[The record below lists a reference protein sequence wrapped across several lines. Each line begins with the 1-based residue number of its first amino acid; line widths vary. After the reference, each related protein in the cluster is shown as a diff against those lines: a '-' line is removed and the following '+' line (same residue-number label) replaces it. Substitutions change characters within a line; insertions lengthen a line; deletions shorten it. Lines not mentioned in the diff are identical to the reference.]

1 MSVCITGWAHNK
13 FGVNLGQSSENMI
26 ADVVDKA
33 IKHAEISV
41 KDIDAIFVGTFNN
54 GFQKQDFHGALPA
67 VAQLDLRYI
76 PAMRVE
82 NACATGSA
90 AIHTAMNTIE
100 AKRAKTTLVVGVEKM
115 TDTAPEKV
123 GDILL
128 GASYRPEEGNTEGGF
143 TGVFGKI
150 AEAYFQ
156 KYGDKSDILA
166 KIAAKNH
173 RNGCSNPLAHMQKD
187 LGFEFC
193 NTVSDKNPYVAQPL
207 RRTDCSMV
215 SDGAAAL
222 ILQDFDL
229 ALSAKRA
236 IAFRAR
242 RHVNDILPLSKR
254 EKTEF
259 EGARRAWSYAL
270 ADAKIK
276 LNDLS
281 FVETHDC
288 FTIAELIEY
297 EAMGLTKIGEGFRA
311 IEEGWVDKG
320 GVLPI
325 NPSGGLKSKG
335 HPVGATGVSQHV
347 MAAMQ
352 LTGEAGEMQIKDANL
367 AGIFNMGGASVANY
381 VSILEQIRQIN
392 QSLKFSKVNRL
403 KSIFNVQLLT

>member
-1 MSVCITGWAHNK
+1 MSACITGWAHSK
-13 FGVNLGQSSENMI
+13 FGVNSEQTSENMI
-26 ADVVDKA
+26 ADVVEKA
-33 IKHAEISV
+33 IKHAEISA
-41 KDIDAIFVGTFNN
+41 KEIDAIFVGTFNN

-67 VAQLDLRYI
+67 VSQSDLRYV

-90 AIHTAMNTIE
+90 AIHTAMNAIE
-100 AKRAKTTLVVGVEKM
+100 AKKAKTTLVVGVEKM
-115 TDTAPEKV
+115 TDVSSEKV

-128 GASYRPEEGNTEGGF
+128 GASYRPEEGSTKGGF
-143 TGVFGKI
+143 TGVFASI
-150 AEAYFQ
+150 AKSYFQ

-173 RNGCSNPLAHMQKD
+173 ENGCSNPLAHMQKN

-193 NTVSDKNPYVAQPL
+193 NSISEKNPYVAEPL

-222 ILQDFDL
+222 IIQDFDL
-229 ALSAKRA
+229 SLSAKRA

-259 EGARRAWSYAL
+259 EGARQAWHHAL
-270 ADAKIK
+270 SDAKIT
-276 LNDLS
+276 LDDLS

-297 EAMGLTKIGEGFRA
+297 EAMGLTKIGEGYKA
-311 IEEGWVDKG
+311 IEEGWVQKTG
-320 GVLPI
+320 KLPI

-347 MAAMQ
+347 MSAMQ
-352 LTGEAGEMQIKDANL
+352 LTGEAGDMQINKANL

-381 VSILEQIRQIN
+381 VSILE
-392 QSLKFSKVNRL
+392 RL
-403 KSIFNVQLLT
+403 R

>member
-1 MSVCITGWAHNK
+1 MSSCITGWAHNK
-13 FGVNLGQSSENMI
+13 FGVNKDQSSENMI
-26 ADVVDKA
+26 AEVVEQA
-33 IKHAEISV
+33 INHAEISP
-41 KDIDAIFVGTFNN
+41 KDIDAIYVGTFNN

-67 VAQLDLRYI
+67 VSQTDLRYV

-90 AIHTAMNTIE
+90 AIHTAMNAIE

-115 TDTAPEKV
+115 TDTSSEKV

-128 GASYRPEEGNTEGGF
+128 GASYRPEEGDTKGGF
-143 TGVFGKI
+143 TGVFATI
-150 AEAYFQ
+150 ANAYFQ

-173 RNGCSNPLAHMQKD
+173 ENGSVNPLAHMQKN
-187 LGFEFC
+187 LGFDFC
-193 NTVSDKNPYVAQPL
+193 NFVSEKNPYVAEPL

-222 ILQDFDL
+222 IIQDFDL

-259 EGARRAWSYAL
+259 EGARQAWSHAL
-270 ADAKIK
+270 QDAKIN
-276 LNDLS
+276 LEDLS

-297 EAMGLTKIGEGFRA
+297 EAMGLTKLGEGYKA
-311 IEEGWVDKG
+311 IEEGWVQKNG
-320 GVLPI
+320 KLPI

-347 MAAMQ
+347 MSAMQ
-352 LTGEAGEMQIKDANL
+352 LTGEAGEMQVKDANL

-381 VSILEQIRQIN
+381 VSILERIR
-392 QSLKFSKVNRL
+392 
-403 KSIFNVQLLT
+403 

>member
-1 MSVCITGWAHNK
+1 MTACITGWSHSK
-13 FGVNLGQSSENMI
+13 FGVNVEQTSENMI
-26 ADVVDKA
+26 ANVVKKA
-33 IKHAEISV
+33 IDHAEISS
-41 KDIDAIFVGTFNN
+41 KEIDAIFVGTFNN

-67 VAQLDLRYI
+67 VSQTDLRHV

-90 AIHTAMNTIE
+90 AIHTAMNAIE
-100 AKRAKTTLVVGVEKM
+100 AKKAKTTLVVGVEKM
-115 TDTAPEKV
+115 TDVSSEKV

-128 GASYRPEEGNTEGGF
+128 GASYRPEEGSTKGGF
-143 TGVFGKI
+143 TGVFASI
-150 AEAYFQ
+150 AKSYFQ

-173 RNGCSNPLAHMQKD
+173 ENGCSNPLAHMQKN

-193 NTVSDKNPYVAQPL
+193 NSISEKNPYVAEPL

-222 ILQDFDL
+222 IIQDFDL
-229 ALSAKRA
+229 SLSAKRA

-259 EGARRAWSYAL
+259 EGARQAWHHAL
-270 ADAKIK
+270 SDAKIT
-276 LNDLS
+276 LDDLS

-297 EAMGLTKIGEGFRA
+297 EAMGLTKIGEGYKA
-311 IEEGWVDKG
+311 IEEGWVQKTG
-320 GVLPI
+320 KLPI

-347 MAAMQ
+347 MSAMQ
-352 LTGEAGEMQIKDANL
+352 LTGEAGDMQINKANL

-381 VSILEQIRQIN
+381 VSILE
-392 QSLKFSKVNRL
+392 RL
-403 KSIFNVQLLT
+403 R

>member
-1 MSVCITGWAHNK
+1 MSACITGWAHSK
-13 FGVNLGQSSENMI
+13 FGVNSEQTSENMI
-26 ADVVDKA
+26 ADVVEKA
-33 IKHAEISV
+33 IKHAEISA
-41 KDIDAIFVGTFNN
+41 KEIDAIFVGTFNN

-67 VAQLDLRYI
+67 VSQSDLRYV

-90 AIHTAMNTIE
+90 AIHTAMNAIE
-100 AKRAKTTLVVGVEKM
+100 AKKAKTTLVVGVEKM
-115 TDTAPEKV
+115 TDVSSEKV

-128 GASYRPEEGNTEGGF
+128 GASYRPEEGSTKGGF
-143 TGVFGKI
+143 TGVFASI
-150 AEAYFQ
+150 AKSYFQ

-173 RNGCSNPLAHMQKD
+173 ENGCSNPLAHMQKN

-193 NTVSDKNPYVAQPL
+193 NSISEKNPYVAEPL

-222 ILQDFDL
+222 IIQDFDL
-229 ALSAKRA
+229 SLSAKRA
-236 IAFRAR
+236 IAFRAS

-259 EGARRAWSYAL
+259 EGARQAWHHAL
-270 ADAKIK
+270 SDAKIT
-276 LNDLS
+276 LDDLS

-297 EAMGLTKIGEGFRA
+297 EAMGLTKIGEGYKA
-311 IEEGWVDKG
+311 IEEGWVQKTG
-320 GVLPI
+320 KLPI

-347 MAAMQ
+347 MSAMQ
-352 LTGEAGEMQIKDANL
+352 LTGEAGDMQINKANL

-381 VSILEQIRQIN
+381 VSILE
-392 QSLKFSKVNRL
+392 RL
-403 KSIFNVQLLT
+403 R

>member
-1 MSVCITGWAHNK
+1 MSSCITGWAHSK
-13 FGVNLGQSSENMI
+13 FGVNSEQTSENMI
-26 ADVVDKA
+26 ADVVEKA
-33 IKHAEISV
+33 IEHAEISP
-41 KDIDAIFVGTFNN
+41 KEIDAIFVGTFNN

-67 VAQLDLRYI
+67 VSQSDLRYV

-90 AIHTAMNTIE
+90 AIHTAMNAIE
-100 AKRAKTTLVVGVEKM
+100 AKKAKTTLVVGVEKM
-115 TDTAPEKV
+115 TDVSSERV

-128 GASYRPEEGNTEGGF
+128 GASYRPEEGDTKGGF
-143 TGVFGKI
+143 TGVFATI
-150 AEAYFQ
+150 AKSYFQ
-156 KYGDKSDILA
+156 KYGDKSDVLA

-173 RNGCSNPLAHMQKD
+173 ENGCANPFAHMQKKLD
-187 LGFEFC
+187 FEFC
-193 NTVSDKNPYVAQPL
+193 NSVSEKNPYVAEPL

-222 ILQDFDL
+222 IIQDIDI

-236 IAFRAR
+236 IAFRSR
-242 RHVNDILPLSKR
+242 RHVNDILPLSQR

-259 EGARRAWSYAL
+259 EGARQAWQYAL
-270 ADAKIK
+270 QDAKIT
-276 LNDLS
+276 LDDLS

-297 EAMGLTKIGEGFRA
+297 EAMGLTKIGEGYKA
-311 IEEGWVDKG
+311 IEEGWVNKNG
-320 GVLPI
+320 KLPI

-347 MAAMQ
+347 MSSMQ
-352 LTGEAGEMQIKDANL
+352 LTGEAEDMQIGNANL

-381 VSILEQIRQIN
+381 VSILERIR
-392 QSLKFSKVNRL
+392 
-403 KSIFNVQLLT
+403 

>member
-1 MSVCITGWAHNK
+1 MTACITGWSHSK
-13 FGVNLGQSSENMI
+13 FGVNLEQTSENMI
-26 ADVVDKA
+26 ADVVEKA
-33 IKHAEISV
+33 IEHAEISA
-41 KDIDAIFVGTFNN
+41 KEIDAIFVGTFNN

-67 VAQLDLRYI
+67 VSQSDLRHV

-90 AIHTAMNTIE
+90 AIHTAMNAIE
-100 AKRAKTTLVVGVEKM
+100 AKKAKTTLVVGVEKM
-115 TDTAPEKV
+115 TDVSSEKV

-128 GASYRPEEGNTEGGF
+128 GASYRPEEGNTKGGF
-143 TGVFGKI
+143 TGVFASI
-150 AEAYFQ
+150 AKSYFQ
-156 KYGDKSDILA
+156 KFGDKSDILA

-173 RNGCSNPLAHMQKD
+173 DNGCSNPLAHMQKN

-193 NTVSDKNPYVAQPL
+193 NSISEKNPYVAEPL

-222 ILQDFDL
+222 IIQDFDL
-229 ALSAKRA
+229 SLSAKRA

-259 EGARRAWSYAL
+259 EGARQAWHHAL
-270 ADAKIK
+270 SDAKIT
-276 LNDLS
+276 LDDLS

-297 EAMGLTKIGEGFRA
+297 EAMGLTRIGEGYKA
-311 IEEGWVDKG
+311 IEEGWVQKTG
-320 GVLPI
+320 KLPI

-347 MAAMQ
+347 MSAMQ
-352 LTGEAGEMQIKDANL
+352 LTGEAGDMQINKANL

-381 VSILEQIRQIN
+381 VSILE
-392 QSLKFSKVNRL
+392 RL
-403 KSIFNVQLLT
+403 R

>member
-1 MSVCITGWAHNK
+1 MSSCITGWAHNK
-13 FGVNLGQSSENMI
+13 FGVNKDQSSENMI
-26 ADVVDKA
+26 AEVVEQA
-33 IKHAEISV
+33 INHAEISP
-41 KDIDAIFVGTFNN
+41 KDIDAIYVGTFNN

-67 VAQLDLRYI
+67 VSQTDLRYV

-90 AIHTAMNTIE
+90 AIHTAMNAIE

-115 TDTAPEKV
+115 TDTSSEKV

-128 GASYRPEEGNTEGGF
+128 GASYRPEEGDTKGGF
-143 TGVFGKI
+143 TGVFANI
-150 AEAYFQ
+150 ANAYFQ

-173 RNGCSNPLAHMQKD
+173 ENGSVNPLAHMQKN
-187 LGFEFC
+187 LGFDFC
-193 NTVSDKNPYVAQPL
+193 NFVSEKNPYVAEPL

-222 ILQDFDL
+222 IIQDFDL

-259 EGARRAWSYAL
+259 EGARQAWGHAL
-270 ADAKIK
+270 QDAKIN
-276 LNDLS
+276 LEDLS

-297 EAMGLTKIGEGFRA
+297 EAMGLTKLGEGYKA
-311 IEEGWVDKG
+311 IEEGWVQKNG
-320 GVLPI
+320 KLPI

-347 MAAMQ
+347 MSAMQ
-352 LTGEAGEMQIKDANL
+352 LTGEADDMQVKDANL

-381 VSILEQIRQIN
+381 VSILERIR
-392 QSLKFSKVNRL
+392 
-403 KSIFNVQLLT
+403 

>member
-1 MSVCITGWAHNK
+1 MTACITGWSHSK
-13 FGVNLGQSSENMI
+13 FGVNVEQTSENMI
-26 ADVVDKA
+26 ADVVEKA
-33 IKHAEISV
+33 IEHAEISA
-41 KDIDAIFVGTFNN
+41 KEIDAIFVGTFNN

-67 VAQLDLRYI
+67 VSQSDLRYV

-90 AIHTAMNTIE
+90 AIHTAMNAIE
-100 AKRAKTTLVVGVEKM
+100 AKKAKTTLVVGVEKM
-115 TDTAPEKV
+115 TDVSSEKV

-128 GASYRPEEGNTEGGF
+128 GASYRPEEGSTKGGC
-143 TGVFGKI
+143 TGVFASI
-150 AEAYFQ
+150 AKSYFQ

-173 RNGCSNPLAHMQKD
+173 ENGCSNPLAHMQKN

-193 NTVSDKNPYVAQPL
+193 NSISEKNPYVAEPL

-222 ILQDFDL
+222 IIQDFDL
-229 ALSAKRA
+229 SLSAKRA

-259 EGARRAWSYAL
+259 EGARQAWHHAL
-270 ADAKIK
+270 SDAKIT
-276 LNDLS
+276 LEDLS

-297 EAMGLTKIGEGFRA
+297 EAMGLTKIGEGYKA
-311 IEEGWVDKG
+311 IEEGWVQKTG
-320 GVLPI
+320 KLPI

-347 MAAMQ
+347 MSAMQ
-352 LTGEAGEMQIKDANL
+352 LTGEAGDMQINKPNL

-381 VSILEQIRQIN
+381 VSILE
-392 QSLKFSKVNRL
+392 RL
-403 KSIFNVQLLT
+403 R

>member
-1 MSVCITGWAHNK
+1 MSACITGWAHSK
-13 FGVNLGQSSENMI
+13 FGVNLNQTSEDMI
-26 ADVVDKA
+26 TDVVQKA
-33 IKHAEISV
+33 IEHAEISA
-41 KDIDAIFVGTFNN
+41 KEIDAIFVGTFNN

-67 VAQLDLRYI
+67 VSQSDLRHV

-90 AIHTAMNTIE
+90 AIHTAMNAIE
-100 AKRAKTTLVVGVEKM
+100 AKKAKTTLVVGVEKM
-115 TDTAPEKV
+115 TDVSSEKV

-128 GASYRPEEGNTEGGF
+128 GASYRPEEGSTKGGF
-143 TGVFGKI
+143 TGVFASI
-150 AEAYFQ
+150 AKSYFQ

-173 RNGCSNPLAHMQKD
+173 ENGCSNPLAHMQKN

-193 NTVSDKNPYVAQPL
+193 NSISEKNPYVAEPL

-222 ILQDFDL
+222 IIQDFDL
-229 ALSAKRA
+229 SLSAKRA

-259 EGARRAWSYAL
+259 EGARQAWHHAL
-270 ADAKIK
+270 SDAKIT
-276 LNDLS
+276 LDDLS

-297 EAMGLTKIGEGFRA
+297 EAMGLTKIGEGYKA
-311 IEEGWVDKG
+311 IEEGWVQKTG
-320 GVLPI
+320 KLPI

-347 MAAMQ
+347 MSAMQ
-352 LTGEAGEMQIKDANL
+352 LTGEAGDMQINKANL

-381 VSILEQIRQIN
+381 VSILE
-392 QSLKFSKVNRL
+392 RL
-403 KSIFNVQLLT
+403 R

>member
-13 FGVNLGQSSENMI
+13 FGVNVGQSSENMI

-33 IKHAEISV
+33 IKHAEVSV

-67 VAQLDLRYI
+67 VSQLDLRYI

-115 TDTAPEKV
+115 TDTCPEKV

-128 GASYRPEEGNTEGGF
+128 GASYRLEEGNTQGGF
-143 TGVFGKI
+143 TGVFGII

-173 RNGCSNPLAHMQKD
+173 KNGCSNPLAHMQKD
-187 LGFEFC
+187 LGFDFC
-193 NTVSDKNPYVAQPL
+193 NTVSDKNPYVAHPL

-215 SDGAAAL
+215 SDGAAAM
-222 ILQDFDL
+222 ILQDFAL
-229 ALSAKRA
+229 AMSAKRA

-311 IEEGWVDKG
+311 IEEGWVDIG
-320 GVLPI
+320 GILPI

-352 LTGEAGEMQIKDANL
+352 LTGEAGDMQIKDANL

-381 VSILEQIRQIN
+381 VSILEQIR
-392 QSLKFSKVNRL
+392 
-403 KSIFNVQLLT
+403 

>member
-1 MSVCITGWAHNK
+1 MTACITGWSHSK
-13 FGVNLGQSSENMI
+13 FGVNVEQTSENMI
-26 ADVVDKA
+26 ADVVEKA
-33 IKHAEISV
+33 IEHAEISA
-41 KDIDAIFVGTFNN
+41 KEIDAIFVGTFNN

-67 VAQLDLRYI
+67 VSQSDLRHV

-90 AIHTAMNTIE
+90 AIHTAMNAIE
-100 AKRAKTTLVVGVEKM
+100 AKKAKTTLVVGVEKM
-115 TDTAPEKV
+115 TDVSSDKV

-128 GASYRPEEGNTEGGF
+128 GASYRPEEGNTKGGF
-143 TGVFGKI
+143 TGVFASI
-150 AEAYFQ
+150 AKSYFQ

-173 RNGCSNPLAHMQKD
+173 ENGCSNPLAHMQKN

-193 NTVSDKNPYVAQPL
+193 NSISEKNPYVAEPL

-222 ILQDFDL
+222 IIQDFDL
-229 ALSAKRA
+229 SLSAKRA

-259 EGARRAWSYAL
+259 EGARQAWHHAL
-270 ADAKIK
+270 SDAKIT
-276 LNDLS
+276 LDDLS

-297 EAMGLTKIGEGFRA
+297 EAMGLTKIGEGYKA
-311 IEEGWVDKG
+311 IEEGWVQKTG
-320 GVLPI
+320 KLPI

-347 MAAMQ
+347 MSAMQ
-352 LTGEAGEMQIKDANL
+352 LTGEAGDMQINKANL

-381 VSILEQIRQIN
+381 VSILE
-392 QSLKFSKVNRL
+392 RL
-403 KSIFNVQLLT
+403 R

>member
-1 MSVCITGWAHNK
+1 MTACITGWSHSK
-13 FGVNLGQSSENMI
+13 FGVNVEQTSENMI
-26 ADVVDKA
+26 ADVVEKA
-33 IKHAEISV
+33 IEHAEISA
-41 KDIDAIFVGTFNN
+41 KEIDAIFVGTFNN

-67 VAQLDLRYI
+67 VSQSDLRHV

-90 AIHTAMNTIE
+90 AIHTAMNAIE
-100 AKRAKTTLVVGVEKM
+100 AKKAKTTLVVGVEKM
-115 TDTAPEKV
+115 TDVSSEKV

-128 GASYRPEEGNTEGGF
+128 GASYRPEEGSTKGGF
-143 TGVFGKI
+143 TGVFASI
-150 AEAYFQ
+150 AKSYFQ

-173 RNGCSNPLAHMQKD
+173 ENGCSNPLAHMQKN

-193 NTVSDKNPYVAQPL
+193 NSISEKNPYVAEPL

-222 ILQDFDL
+222 IIQDFDL
-229 ALSAKRA
+229 SLSAKRA

-259 EGARRAWSYAL
+259 EGARQVWYHAL
-270 ADAKIK
+270 SDAKIT
-276 LNDLS
+276 LDDLS

-297 EAMGLTKIGEGFRA
+297 EAMGLTRIGEGYKA
-311 IEEGWVDKG
+311 IEEGWVQKTG
-320 GVLPI
+320 KLPI

-347 MAAMQ
+347 MSAMQ
-352 LTGEAGEMQIKDANL
+352 LTGEAGDMQINKANL

-381 VSILEQIRQIN
+381 VSILE
-392 QSLKFSKVNRL
+392 RL
-403 KSIFNVQLLT
+403 R

>member
-1 MSVCITGWAHNK
+1 MSACITGWAHSK
-13 FGVNLGQSSENMI
+13 FGVNLEQTSENMI
-26 ADVVDKA
+26 ADVVEKA
-33 IKHAEISV
+33 IKHAEISA
-41 KDIDAIFVGTFNN
+41 KEIDAIFVGTFNN

-67 VAQLDLRYI
+67 VSQSDLRHV

-90 AIHTAMNTIE
+90 AIHTAMNAIE
-100 AKRAKTTLVVGVEKM
+100 AKKAKTTLVVGVEKM
-115 TDTAPEKV
+115 TDVSSEKV

-128 GASYRPEEGNTEGGF
+128 GASYRPEEGSTKGGF
-143 TGVFGKI
+143 TGVFASI
-150 AEAYFQ
+150 AKSYFQ

-173 RNGCSNPLAHMQKD
+173 ENGCSNPLAHMQKN

-193 NTVSDKNPYVAQPL
+193 NSISEKNPYVAEPL

-222 ILQDFDL
+222 IIQDFDL
-229 ALSAKRA
+229 SLSAKRA
-236 IAFRAR
+236 IAFRAS

-259 EGARRAWSYAL
+259 EGARQAWHHAL
-270 ADAKIK
+270 SDAKIT
-276 LNDLS
+276 LDDLS

-297 EAMGLTKIGEGFRA
+297 EAMGLTKIGEGYKA
-311 IEEGWVDKG
+311 IEEGWVQKTG
-320 GVLPI
+320 KLPI

-347 MAAMQ
+347 MSAMQ
-352 LTGEAGEMQIKDANL
+352 LTGEAGDMQINKANL

-381 VSILEQIRQIN
+381 VSILE
-392 QSLKFSKVNRL
+392 RL
-403 KSIFNVQLLT
+403 R

>member
-1 MSVCITGWAHNK
+1 MSSCITGWAHNK
-13 FGVNLGQSSENMI
+13 FGINTNQTSENMI
-26 ADVVDKA
+26 AEVVEQA
-33 IKHAEISV
+33 INHAEISP

-67 VAQLDLRYI
+67 VSQLDLRYT

-90 AIHTAMNTIE
+90 AIHTAMNAIE

-115 TDTAPEKV
+115 TDTSSEKV

-128 GASYRPEEGNTEGGF
+128 GASYRPEEGNTKGGF
-143 TGVFGKI
+143 TGIFATI
-150 AEAYFQ
+150 ANAYFQ
-156 KYGDKSDILA
+156 KYGDKSDLLA

-173 RNGCSNPLAHMQKD
+173 ENGCSNPLAHMQKN

-193 NTVSDKNPYVAQPL
+193 NSVSDKNPYVAEPL

-222 ILQDFDL
+222 IIQDFDL

-242 RHVNDILPLSKR
+242 RHINDILPLSKR

-259 EGARRAWSYAL
+259 EGARQAWAYSL
-270 ADAKIK
+270 QDAKIS

-297 EAMGLTKIGEGFRA
+297 EAMGLTKLGEGYRA
-311 IEEGWVDKG
+311 IEEGWVFKDG
-320 GVLPI
+320 MLPI

-347 MAAMQ
+347 MSAMQ
-352 LTGEAGEMQIKDANL
+352 LTGEAGDMQVKDANL
-367 AGIFNMGGASVANY
+367 AGVFNMGGASVANY
-381 VSILEQIRQIN
+381 VSILERIR
-392 QSLKFSKVNRL
+392 
-403 KSIFNVQLLT
+403 

>member
-1 MSVCITGWAHNK
+1 MSSCITGWAHNK
-13 FGVNLGQSSENMI
+13 FGVNTNQTSENMI
-26 ADVVDKA
+26 AEVVEQA
-33 IKHAEISV
+33 INHAEISP

-67 VAQLDLRYI
+67 VSQLDLRYT

-90 AIHTAMNTIE
+90 AIHTAMNAIE

-115 TDTAPEKV
+115 TDISSEKV

-128 GASYRPEEGNTEGGF
+128 GASYRPEEGNTKGGF
-143 TGVFGKI
+143 TGVFATI
-150 AEAYFQ
+150 ANAYFQ
-156 KYGDKSDILA
+156 KYGDKLDILA

-173 RNGCSNPLAHMQKD
+173 ENGCFNPLAHMQKD
-187 LGFEFC
+187 LGFDFC
-193 NTVSDKNPYVAQPL
+193 NSVSDKNPYVAEPL

-222 ILQDFDL
+222 IIQDFDL

-242 RHVNDILPLSKR
+242 RHINDILPLSKR

-259 EGARRAWSYAL
+259 EGARQAWAYSL
-270 ADAKIK
+270 QDAKIS

-297 EAMGLTKIGEGFRA
+297 EAMGLTKLGEGYRA
-311 IEEGWVDKG
+311 IEEGWVFKDG
-320 GVLPI
+320 MLPI

-347 MAAMQ
+347 MSAMQ
-352 LTGEAGEMQIKDANL
+352 LTGEAGDMQVKDANL

-381 VSILEQIRQIN
+381 VSILERIR
-392 QSLKFSKVNRL
+392 
-403 KSIFNVQLLT
+403 

>member
-1 MSVCITGWAHNK
+1 MSACITGWAHSK
-13 FGVNLGQSSENMI
+13 FGVNSEQTSENMI
-26 ADVVDKA
+26 ADVVEKA
-33 IKHAEISV
+33 IEHAEISA
-41 KDIDAIFVGTFNN
+41 KEIDAIFVGTFNN

-67 VAQLDLRYI
+67 VSQSDLRYV

-90 AIHTAMNTIE
+90 AIHTAMNAIE
-100 AKRAKTTLVVGVEKM
+100 AKKAKTTLVVGVEKM
-115 TDTAPEKV
+115 TDVSSERV

-128 GASYRPEEGNTEGGF
+128 GASYRPEEGDTKGGF
-143 TGVFGKI
+143 TGVFATI
-150 AEAYFQ
+150 AKSYFQ

-173 RNGCSNPLAHMQKD
+173 ENGCANPFAHMQKKLD
-187 LGFEFC
+187 FEFC
-193 NTVSDKNPYVAQPL
+193 NSVSEKNPYVAEPL

-222 ILQDFDL
+222 IIQDIDL

-236 IAFRAR
+236 IAFRSR

-259 EGARRAWSYAL
+259 EGARQAWQRAL
-270 ADAKIK
+270 QDAKIT
-276 LNDLS
+276 LDDLS

-297 EAMGLTKIGEGFRA
+297 EAMGLTKIGEGYKA
-311 IEEGWVDKG
+311 IEEGWVHKNG
-320 GVLPI
+320 KLPI

-347 MAAMQ
+347 MSAMQ
-352 LTGEAGEMQIKDANL
+352 LTGDAGDMQIGNANL

-381 VSILEQIRQIN
+381 VSILERIR
-392 QSLKFSKVNRL
+392 
-403 KSIFNVQLLT
+403 

>member
-1 MSVCITGWAHNK
+1 MSSCITGWAHNK
-13 FGVNLGQSSENMI
+13 FGVNTNQTSENMI
-26 ADVVDKA
+26 AEVVEQA
-33 IKHAEISV
+33 INHAEISP

-67 VAQLDLRYI
+67 VSQLDLRYT

-90 AIHTAMNTIE
+90 AIHTAMNAIE

-115 TDTAPEKV
+115 TDTSSEKV

-128 GASYRPEEGNTEGGF
+128 GASYRPEEGNTKGGF
-143 TGVFGKI
+143 TGVFATI
-150 AEAYFQ
+150 ANAYFQ

-173 RNGCSNPLAHMQKD
+173 ENGCSNPLAHMQKD
-187 LGFEFC
+187 LGFDFC
-193 NTVSDKNPYVAQPL
+193 HSVSDKNPYVAEPL

-222 ILQDFDL
+222 IIQDFDL

-242 RHVNDILPLSKR
+242 RHINDILPLSKR

-259 EGARRAWSYAL
+259 EGARQAWAYSL
-270 ADAKIK
+270 QDAKIS

-297 EAMGLTKIGEGFRA
+297 EAMGLTKLGEGYRA
-311 IEEGWVDKG
+311 IEEGWVFKDG
-320 GVLPI
+320 MLPI

-347 MAAMQ
+347 MSAMQ
-352 LTGEAGEMQIKDANL
+352 LTGEAGDMQVKDANL

-381 VSILEQIRQIN
+381 VSILERIR
-392 QSLKFSKVNRL
+392 
-403 KSIFNVQLLT
+403 